1 MNTPRTSALIQLVGQ
16 YGVQCSETKEL
27 APNQELSAAF
37 NDVVQLE
44 TEVQELRAALEV
56 AVVSHRNLYKATF
69 GEKSDPHNDGV
80 FTQMCAALEKVQK

>member
-44 TEVQELRAALEV
+44 TEVQELLEALQELLFAWVELQGPLDGV
-56 AVVSHRNLYKATF
+56 AVDAKNVLDKTNATARNK
-69 GEKSDPHNDGV
+69 
-80 FTQMCAALEKVQK
+80 

>member
-44 TEVQELRAALEV
+44 TEVQELRAALEELLGWSESIKGC
-56 AVVSHRNLYKATF
+56 AVTPSVVDN
-69 GEKSDPHNDGV
+69 GEIFKEAR
-80 FTQMCAALEKVQK
+80 AALAKVPK